1 MCVLH
6 NIFVYMYSLYFY
18 ILITCSIY
26 HLLTPLLH
34 LLYSYRQYHPLGPS
48 SQRQRSIP
56 MQFKTRLDERDDE
69 RKRSGNDDSDA
80 TNGDGYHS
88 TNISRFDGGMGGRA
102 SDGMWQIEL
111 AHVAVDP
118 RDPSRSTGTAMSA
131 AELAA
136 STSNEPVEEEFP
148 ALPSEG
154 TLPSRALWAHS
165 STSSVKSKVTK
176 RASNADFPTLPQSS
190 STKSLKDMKKAAF
203 APLVP
208 KSSASSIV
216 DGTRQRGGV
225 GVGVGGGIANSM
237 SAPSLSDLDR
247 PPPPPSAE
255 DFPSMPSS
263 NSKVGGYRG
272 SVVDDSSLSM
282 AARLHM

>member
-1 MCVLH
+1 
-6 NIFVYMYSLYFY
+6 
-18 ILITCSIY
+18 
-26 HLLTPLLH
+26 
-34 LLYSYRQYHPLGPS
+34 
-48 SQRQRSIP
+48 
-56 MQFKTRLDERDDE
+56 MQFKTRRDERDDE
-69 RKRSGNDDSDA
+69 RKPSGNDDSDA
-80 TNGDGYHS
+80 TNGDGY
-88 TNISRFDGGMGGRA
+88 NISRFDGGMGGRA

-136 STSNEPVEEEFP
+136 SISNEPVEEEFP

-154 TLPSRALWAHS
+154 TLPPRALWAHS

-176 RASNADFPTLPQSS
+176 RASNTDFPTLPQSS

-208 KSSASSIV
+208 KSSASSMV
-216 DGTRQRGGV
+216 DGTRQLGGV
-225 GVGVGGGIANSM
+225 GAGVGGGIANSM

-247 PPPPPSAE
+247 PPPLPSAT

-263 NSKVGGYRG
+263 SSKIGGYRG

-282 AARLHM
+282 AARLHL